1 MKRLALI
8 VLVAAVFIPQAYA
21 GPWIRSLATAQKK
34 AKDAKALIFVDMF
47 ADWCGWCHR
56 MEQEV
61 FPSAAFQNAT
71 DKMVLL
77 RLNTEDGAEGTKLAQ
92 KFGITT
98 LPTFLVLTDD
108 LTVAGIIRGYAPP
121 NDFVKSLSDVETKY
135 KTFLSLASQ
144 EAKFGSGD
152 YDKRLQLAREYHAR
166 GNPKD
171 AEPRLRKL
179 IVDPKAPANVRDQA
193 FYELAVL
200 LLEQRRFDEAL
211 KTIKDFSKVQS
222 QGEHYERARLLAADV
237 YLAQN
242 NLMGAANELRSFKAT
257 FPKSPLMQNVD
268 FILPQ
273 IEKQLTAQKR

>member
-1 MKRLALI
+1 M
-8 VLVAAVFIPQAYA
+8 AAVFVPQAYA

-34 AKDAKALIFVDMF
+34 AKDAKQLIFVDMF

-61 FPSAAFQNAT
+61 FPSAAFQTAT

-92 KFGITT
+92 KFGVTT

-121 NDFVKSLSDVETKY
+121 NDFVKSLGDVENKY
-135 KTFLSLASQ
+135 KTFLSLVSQ
-144 EAKFGSGD
+144 ESKFASD
-152 YDKRLQLAREYHAR
+152 YNKRLQLAREFHAR
-166 GNPKD
+166 GNVKD

-179 IVDPKAPANVRDQA
+179 TGEVKAPPTVRDQA
-193 FYELAVL
+193 YYDLAML
-200 LLEQRRFDEAL
+200 MLEQRRFDDSL
-211 KTIKDFSKVQS
+211 KTIKDFGKVQS
-222 QGEHYERARLLAADV
+222 QGEQYERARLLAADV
-237 YLAQN
+237 YLAQG

-257 FPKSPLMQNVD
+257 FPKSPLVKNVD

-273 IEKQLTAQKR
+273 IEQQLVSQKR